1 MEPVTAKVV
10 EFSKNIEIS
19 ERLLP
24 EIREIEKESD
34 ADLSK
39 DFKEAISIIG
49 LDQPAFS
56 FSEDYS
62 WMVETTKQILLKNG
76 IEYFR
81 GNVLTLMK
89 AWDDFGKS

>member
-39 DFKEAISIIG
+39 DFEEAISIIG

-56 FSEDYS
+56 FSEDYG

-89 AWDDFGKS
+89 AWNDFGKS